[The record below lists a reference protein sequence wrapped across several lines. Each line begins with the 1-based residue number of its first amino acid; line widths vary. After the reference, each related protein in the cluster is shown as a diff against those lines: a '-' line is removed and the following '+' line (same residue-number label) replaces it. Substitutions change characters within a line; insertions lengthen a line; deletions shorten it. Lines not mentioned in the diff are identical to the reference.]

1 LSITRIRAAEIFPRP
16 SRRFLGA
23 PQIAILNRRESK
35 PGGVRPHCSFRSRAG
50 VKRERRACPSPVAGI
65 DTRPAFMVNNRSM
78 SEPVRPFKGLL
89 YNGKYAAGIA
99 GKVCPPYDIIPD
111 PHPYYDRDP
120 LNAIRLE
127 VPLAAAGKD
136 VYGTAKETLDAWL
149 AEGVLSLD
157 DRESIYVYE
166 QAFTLGGKVRQRR
179 GMIALVRLDP
189 GRILTHE
196 ETRRAAREDR
206 RRLIKRL
213 GVLTSLV
220 FSMYEDRSKKI
231 ERLIDAAPKELL
243 YDFTD
248 ELSIGNRFY
257 RVSDPAAIGAL
268 ASAIQDKKLY
278 VADGHHR
285 LSVALDL
292 KLPYAAMYLTDMRTE
307 GIAILPYHRTVLL
320 KAGMT
325 QVSILDA
332 LSPYFDIA
340 PAEYA
345 AGAVCERLIEGISSA
360 PGLSFFLY
368 FKGEKPGFFRL
379 TQKKAIDFDPE
390 SHPALRALKVSV
402 IHRGVLK
409 SLLKADDDAI
419 SYFNDADEAAG
430 IVDAGA
436 ADLAVFVPATSV
448 EEVKAIADNGLFM
461 PPKSTYFYPK
471 ILTGLVFH
479 KYV

>member
-1 LSITRIRAAEIFPRP
+1 VRRGGRRLYVGGHTASRAPH
-16 SRRFLGA
+16 S
-23 PQIAILNRRESK
+23 AIPFRRESK
-35 PGGVRPHCSFRSRAG
+35 PGGVRQHCSFRSRAG
-50 VKRERRACPSPVAGI
+50 VKRERRACGAHAAGI

-78 SEPVRPFKGLL
+78 SELVRPFKGLL
-89 YNGKYAAGIA
+89 YNGKYAADIA
-99 GKVCPPYDIIPD
+99 GKVCPPFDIIPD
-111 PHPYYDRDP
+111 PRPYYDRDP

-127 VPLAAAGKD
+127 LPLAAVGED

-149 AEGVLSLD
+149 AEGVLCLD
-157 DRESIYVYE
+157 SRESVYIYE
-166 QAFTLGGKVRQRR
+166 QAFTLGGKVRRRR
-179 GMIALVRLDP
+179 GVIALVRLGP

-220 FSMYEDRSKKI
+220 FSMYEDRSKEI

-248 ELSIGNRFY
+248 ELSIGNKFY
-257 RVSDPAAIGAL
+257 RVSDPAAIGTL
-268 ASAIQDKKLY
+268 ASAMKDKKLY

-292 KLPYAAMYLTDMRTE
+292 KLPYAAMYLTDMRGD
-307 GIAILPYHRTVLL
+307 GIAILPYHRTARL
-320 KAGMT
+320 KAGMAADR
-325 QVSILDA
+325 VLDV

-345 AGAVCERLIEGISSA
+345 PGAVCERLIEGISSA

-368 FKGEKPGFFRL
+368 FKGEKPGVFRL

-402 IHRGVLK
+402 VHRGVLK
-409 SLLKADDDAI
+409 RLLGVDDDAI

-430 IVDAGA
+430 VVDAGA

-448 EEVKAIADNGLFM
+448 EEVKTIADNGLFM

-479 KYV
+479 RYV